1 MASNTKNVKL
11 GVCKIF
17 FDGQDLGY
25 TQGGVEFSVQTMTHK
40 VEVDQFGKTAINET
54 IIGREAKVKA
64 PLAETTLQNLAA
76 IMPSF
81 NAGLEGITN
90 QRVGVDAGIGVDLL
104 ASAKMLV
111 LHPKGLKDWDY
122 SEEIVI
128 PLANTPGSL
137 NFAYKLEDER
147 IFNVDF
153 QGYPDPVSDVLFYA
167 GNPFTDAT
175 GKSFVVT
182 TAAGS
187 VVSGFTGLTEAHTGK
202 MVMVGTD
209 EAGVLSSP
217 LKARKLYFLKYV
229 SATTASLHNSYEDA
243 LAGLNAVTFAG
254 AGTAQN
260 KLALLS

>member
-40 VEVDQFGKTAINET
+40 VEVDQFGKTAINES
-54 IIGREAKVKA
+54 IIGREVKVKA

-76 IMPSF
+76 IMPTL
-81 NAGLEGITN
+81 NAGLEGNTI
-90 QRVGVDAGIGVDLL
+90 QRVAVDAGIGVDLL
-104 ASAKMLV
+104 ANAKMLV

-128 PLANTPGSL
+128 PLANTPGAL

-167 GNPFTDAT
+167 GNPFTDAA
-175 GKSFVVT
+175 GKSFEIT

-187 VVSGFTGLTEAHTGK
+187 VVSGFTGLTEGHTGK
-202 MVMVGTD
+202 MVVVGTD
-209 EAGVLSSP
+209 EAGILSAP
-217 LKARKLYFLKYV
+217 LKARKLYFLKYI
-229 SATTASLHNSYEDA
+229 SATTASLHTSYDDA
-243 LAGLNAVTFAG
+243 M
-254 AGTAQN
+254 AGTNALTFVDGGAAVN